1 LLVATT
7 LPEAAALEA
16 AALEAGLEA
25 EAPPVEGVAE
35 DPLVVAVFSD
45 IYISF

>member
-1 LLVATT
+1 VATT
-7 LPEAAALEA
+7 LLEA
-16 AALEAGLEA
+16 AGVEAVLEAVEA
-25 EAPPVEGVAE
+25 EAPPVEGAAE

>member
-7 LPEAAALEA
+7 LPEAEA
-16 AALEAGLEA
+16 LEA
-25 EAPPVEGVAE
+25 EAPPVEGAE

>member
-1 LLVATT
+1 V
-7 LPEAAALEA
+7 A
-16 AALEAGLEA
+16 AALEAGVEA
-25 EAPPVEGVAE
+25 EAPPVEGAE

>member
-7 LPEAAALEA
+7 LLEAVEAALEA
-16 AALEAGLEA
+16 VEAL
-25 EAPPVEGVAE
+25 APPVEGAE